1 MRYNRVDGPLE
12 GSVDLMSD
20 SERTDDVLLGLKDKS
35 NEELHQLLDRLY
47 AKEQRVSYERRIL
60 HGQID
65 ILRAELVRRLKEER
79 SEGAAAVTGSDIDGL
94 IAILSNDLRGVS
106 RFDVTAPFDSASDD
120 SIDGDDGDGAD
131 GRD

>member
-1 MRYNRVDGPLE
+1 
-12 GSVDLMSD
+12 MSD